1 MSGSSAG
8 RNRSRLRRGPPGAAA
23 LVLGLAV
30 LALVGCQSAP
40 EAPAPAALQA
50 ARPAVVDLG
59 PPAAAPARLPPE
71 RELCPVLASVLAA
84 EPAGFARLRATRIAG
99 DRWFGRE
106 SLPGIGRCT
115 IEGEAW
121 PRARYACTSEP
132 FRSEDRDGAHARFA
146 ALSEDIDRCL
156 SKPIWF
162 PRAWHKGEPFEF
174 AMGERLQT
182 WTDQSSA
189 PPSQVVLKVQQDL
202 DHGGYLLQLALEA
215 IR

>member
-1 MSGSSAG
+1 LRHGSLGVTA
-8 RNRSRLRRGPPGAAA
+8 PAI
-23 LVLGLAV
+23 GLAV
-30 LALVGCQSAP
+30 LALVGCGSAP
-40 EAPAPAALQA
+40 EAPPPAALQA
-50 ARPAVVDLG
+50 ARPAVVDLR
-59 PPAAAPARLPPE
+59 PPAAAAPARPPPE
-71 RELCPVLASVLAA
+71 RELCPVLAAVLAA
-84 EPAGFARLRATRIAG
+84 EPAGFARLRATRVAG
-99 DRWFGRE
+99 DRWLGRE

-132 FRSEDRDGAHARFA
+132 FRSEDRDGAQARFA
-146 ALSEDIDRCL
+146 ALAADIDRCL

-202 DHGGYLLQLALEA
+202 DHGGYALKLALEA

>member
-1 MSGSSAG
+1 MSAA
-8 RNRSRLRRGPPGAAA
+8 RHRRRRLRGSLGVIAPA
-23 LVLGLAV
+23 LGLAF
-30 LALVGCQSAP
+30 LALVGCGSAP
-40 EAPAPAALQA
+40 EAPPPAALQA
-50 ARPAVVDLG
+50 APPAVVDLG
-59 PPAAAPARLPPE
+59 PPASPPARLPPQ
-71 RELCPVLASVLAA
+71 RELCPALATVVAA
-84 EPAGFARLRATRIAG
+84 EIAGFARLRATRVAG
-99 DRWFGRE
+99 DRWLGRE
-106 SLPGIGRCT
+106 SLPGVGRCT

-132 FRSEDRDGAHARFA
+132 FPSDNRDGAHARFT

-156 SKPIWF
+156 GKPIWF
-162 PRAWHKGEPFEF
+162 PRSWQKGEPFEF

-202 DHGGYLLQLALEA
+202 DHGGYVLQLALEA